1 MMDRETEYTVKHE
14 ERKMLQDAL
23 ATENKK
29 KRFINEIQNGL
40 GELILEE
47 PNKIPKKVR
56 WYNKLLKIFT
66 NG

>member
-1 MMDRETEYTVKHE
+1 MDKETEYTLKHE
-14 ERKMLQDAL
+14 ERKMVQDAL
-23 ATENKK
+23 TTENKK

>member
-1 MMDRETEYTVKHE
+1 MDKETEYTLKHE
-14 ERKMLQDAL
+14 ERKMVQDAL

-29 KRFINEIQNGL
+29 KRFINEIQ
-40 GELILEE
+40 
-47 PNKIPKKVR
+47 NKIPKKVR